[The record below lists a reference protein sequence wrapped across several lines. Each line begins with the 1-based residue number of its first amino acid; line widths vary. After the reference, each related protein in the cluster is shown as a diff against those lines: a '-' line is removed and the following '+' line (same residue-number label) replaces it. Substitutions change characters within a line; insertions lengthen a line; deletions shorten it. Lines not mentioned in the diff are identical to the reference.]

1 MNEKSVREAIR
12 DTILEM
18 LVFMISTLNAALGFF
33 VFIYGLDILKTL
45 GAIIFAISIIASLL
59 LLKLIADNVALFIK
73 TP

>member
-59 LLKLIADNVALFIK
+59 LLKLIADNVVVFIK